1 MLQFCWNITLITSLV
16 SWACV
21 TSYSFTSRNFY
32 YLELQ
37 IVFFFHKILWCIYLI
52 FLFTSLQIPHNATC
66 AHLKHSYISRLYN
79 VCTVYFTNAIYS
91 NVTKH
96 RTHTHKRVQGDSPTS
111 HQHARSSRR
120 SSSLDH
126 VCRARESTRTWWA
139 KVGYTDLS
147 LPPSSAFRA
156 SSPSPTLPLQRFLPP
171 TDEVPCPDSRPFTF
185 FFQHLLVP
193 IPLSASV

>member
-1 MLQFCWNITLITSLV
+1 MQHVLTLNTHIFLDYIMCALSISLMQYI
-16 SWACV
+16 V
-21 TSYSFTSRNFY
+21 TSQNT
-32 YLELQ
+32 E
-37 IVFFFHKILWCIYLI
+37 H
-52 FLFTSLQIPHNATC
+52 
-66 AHLKHSYISRLYN
+66 
-79 VCTVYFTNAIYS
+79 
-91 NVTKH
+91 
-96 RTHTHKRVQGDSPTS
+96 THTRVQGDSPTS

-193 IPLSASV
+193 IPLSASVLVPFEIRIP